1 MRVAEVMRRSIEVVH
16 LHEPLTRVRE
26 RFDATGLDAMP
37 IVDGDRIV
45 GILGQADLEQALG
58 SRIDVEAGAVRDLDA
73 PEAAHC
79 LETHSVEEARAVM
92 DSAGLDWLIVLDGR
106 EELAGLVGRADLPST
121 GRRAAAPP
129 PRPGADDA
137 REDHAGL
144 KVYAQQPRLQ
154 SAPGGPRRPRPGE
167 PPAT

>member
-26 RFDATGLDAMP
+26 RFDAAGLDAMP

-58 SRIDVEAGAVRDLDA
+58 SRIDVEASAVRDLDA

-92 DSAGLDWLIVLDGR
+92 DSAGLDWLRRGGAGAAGSERRGR
-106 EELAGLVGRADLPST
+106 G
-121 GRRAAAPP
+121 AA
-129 PRPGADDA
+129 RP
-137 REDHAGL
+137 E
-144 KVYAQQPRLQ
+144 
-154 SAPGGPRRPRPGE
+154 GGWG
-167 PPAT
+167 